1 MRVLA
6 AANLARTVGTGILL
20 STGILYFVKILELP
34 IGRVGIG
41 LSCAAVLGMLS
52 SVPAGH
58 LADVFGART
67 TSIVFV
73 ALQGAAACGYI
84 FVGGFGGLLVA
95 AGAAAV
101 ADAAANAARGALVA
115 AVMPQPDRVRA
126 RAYLRSATNVGV
138 SVGAVIGGVAL
149 GDGRRAAFV
158 VVLLIAGACFAV
170 GGLTYLALPAVR
182 PRPRPVEGSRLVAL
196 RDRPFL
202 GMTLVNA
209 VLVMNGGILTIALPI
224 WISEHTS
231 APAMLYSALLLVNTV
246 LVIAL
251 QVRMSRDVTDVPRGA
266 AALRRAGLLLAVCCL
281 IFPLS
286 SGVSTGVAVAIVT
299 VGVLVHVVGELLHS
313 AGSWAVSYELAP
325 DHAQGQY
332 QGLFGLGAQLGSA
345 VMPSAAT
352 ALIIGYGW
360 LGWLGFA
367 ALMAAAGLVAPTVAR
382 IALRSRAPVPV
393 QAWPAAV

>member
-1 MRVLA
+1 
-6 AANLARTVGTGILL
+6 
-20 STGILYFVKILELP
+20 
-34 IGRVGIG
+34 
-41 LSCAAVLGMLS
+41 
-52 SVPAGH
+52 
-58 LADVFGART
+58 
-67 TSIVFV
+67 
-73 ALQGAAACGYI
+73 
-84 FVGGFGGLLVA
+84 
-95 AGAAAV
+95 
-101 ADAAANAARGALVA
+101 
-115 AVMPQPDRVRA
+115 MPQPDSVRD

-138 SVGAVIGGVAL
+138 SVGAVLGGVAL

-158 VVLLIAGACFAV
+158 VVLLIAGACFAA
-170 GGLTYLALPAVR
+170 GGLTYLALSAVR

-196 RDRPFL
+196 RDGPYL

-224 WISEHTS
+224 WISERTS
-231 APAMLYSALLLVNTV
+231 VPAVLYSALLLVNTV

-266 AALRRAGLLLAVCCL
+266 AALRRAGLLLAACCT

-286 SGVSTGVAVAIVT
+286 SGPATGFAVAIVIA
-299 VGVLVHVVGELLHS
+299 GVLVHVVGELLHS
-313 AGSWAVSYELAP
+313 AGSWAVSYDLDP

-360 LGWLGFA
+360 FGFA
-367 ALMAAAGLVAPTVAR
+367 ALMAAAGTVAPAVAP
-382 IALRSRAPVPV
+382 IALRSRAQVPV
-393 QAWPAAV
+393 HAWPAAA